1 MTEVILALGSNLG
14 DRPGNLRR
22 AIELLGD
29 EGIAVQRA
37 SSVWETPPVPA
48 DQPPYLNAAVVAETE
63 LSPAELLAA
72 AKRIEHTLGRR
83 PNRHWGPRPIDI
95 DILFYGAEQVD
106 EPGLQVP
113 HARIAER
120 AFVLV
125 PLSEVVSGPLPVL
138 GATALTL
145 LAELAVEGLRR
156 TEHVLVAAA

>member
-48 DQPPYLNAAVVAETE
+48 DQPPYLNAAVVAETA
-63 LSPAELLAA
+63 LTPPELLAA

-138 GATALTL
+138 GATALAL
-145 LAELAVEGLRR
+145 LARLAVEGLRR

>member
-48 DQPPYLNAAVVAETE
+48 DQPPYLNAAVVADTA
-63 LSPAELLAA
+63 LTPPELLAA

-145 LAELAVEGLRR
+145 LAELAVAGLRR
-156 TEHVLVAAA
+156 TEHAVLIS

>member
-145 LAELAVEGLRR
+145 LAELAVAGLRR
-156 TEHVLVAAA
+156 TEHAVLIS